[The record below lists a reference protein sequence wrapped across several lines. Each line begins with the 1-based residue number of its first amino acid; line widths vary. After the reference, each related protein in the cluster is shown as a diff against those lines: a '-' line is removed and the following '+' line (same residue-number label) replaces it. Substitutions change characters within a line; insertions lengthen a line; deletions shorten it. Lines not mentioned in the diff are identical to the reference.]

1 MNPASNAYSIRS
13 WPSSSRTKRFK
24 SAFIVLVPLKANE
37 SVSQRTSPRVRCE
50 FFLPGHPPS
59 SSVVPVT
66 QQSDCQPDCSSELSF
81 YLQRLQMVR
90 SECRFEKPVKRKIKS
105 SKSRNLFLNVYIC
118 LSIEPEPIYILKS
131 VDPNMTQE
139 ETDVNRESRI

>member
-24 SAFIVLVPLKANE
+24 SAFIVLVPLTANE
-37 SVSQRTSPRVRCE
+37 SVRNEPRLE
-50 FFLPGHPPS
+50 FDANFSCPAIPRS
-59 SSVVPVT
+59 SSVVPRT

-90 SECRFEKPVKRKIKS
+90 SDCRFEKPVRRTIKS
-105 SKSRNLFLNVYIC
+105 SKSPNLFLNIYI
-118 LSIEPEPIYILKS
+118 SRDIEPNTIYI
-131 VDPNMTQE
+131 
-139 ETDVNRESRI
+139 